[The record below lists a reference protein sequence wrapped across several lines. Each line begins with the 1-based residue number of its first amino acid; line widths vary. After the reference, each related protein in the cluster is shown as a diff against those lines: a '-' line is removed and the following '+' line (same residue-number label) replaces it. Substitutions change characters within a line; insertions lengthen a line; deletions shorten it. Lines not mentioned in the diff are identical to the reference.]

1 MSLKLRRKYFSIVFI
16 LAVFMG
22 VFHHHHDL
30 KQHNDCQICT
40 IQTNMANAD
49 MPSEAVYLSSID
61 IFYENIVTKL
71 INSHTNKLQNKL
83 QARAPPKIS

>member
-1 MSLKLRRKYFSIVFI
+1 MRLKLSRKYFSIVFI
-16 LAVFMG
+16 LAIFMG

-40 IQTNMANAD
+40 IQSNMANTD
-49 MPSEAVYLSSID
+49 VPTDTVYITSLD
-61 IFYENIVTKL
+61 IFHETIVTKI
-71 INSHTNKLQNKL
+71 INLHSNKTHNQL

>member
-1 MSLKLRRKYFSIVFI
+1 MKAKLSRKYFSIIFI
-16 LAVFMG
+16 LAIFMG

-49 MPSEAVYLSSID
+49 LPTDTVYITSLD
-61 IFYENIVTKL
+61 IFHEPIVSKITNL
-71 INSHTNKLQNKL
+71 ITDKAQNQL